1 VVFGDISHLPLG
13 LKRFCLVF
21 VVFCV
26 QAQSA
31 FIGSLWN
38 LCESHRNPVGRMNL
52 VLICVASIQII
63 CRLYE
68 NLEVQVPVFIL
79 LRKNRIIKAYCFSQK
94 CNLWVSSL

>member
-1 VVFGDISHLPLG
+1 
-13 LKRFCLVF
+13 
-21 VVFCV
+21 
-26 QAQSA
+26 
-31 FIGSLWN
+31 
-38 LCESHRNPVGRMNL
+38 MNL